1 MKTFYPHTRG
11 GLSTLQKHDGWVK
24 SKHPWQSVSVQ
35 GDPNHC
41 VSQFSDVSEKLTRRS
56 CPMRS
61 LHFSNATLILRDNT
75 SGDGSSMFGRPA
87 QRSSRSSRSLIILTG
102 RLLSVIHFTRR
113 ALKLML
119 ACKNIQIQIIYRTS
133 GFVCVRWE

>member
-1 MKTFYPHTRG
+1 VSSHQSHPHSVQLSHTRG
-11 GLSTLQKHDGWVK
+11 GLSMLQRHDGWVK
-24 SKHPWQSVSVQ
+24 SKHLWRSVSVQ
-35 GDPNHC
+35 GDPDHC
-41 VSQFSDVSEKLTRRS
+41 VSQISDISKKLTRRS

-61 LHFSNATLILRDNT
+61 LHFSNATLILRDST
-75 SGDGSSMFGRPA
+75 SGDGSSIFGRPA

-119 ACKNIQIQIIYRTS
+119 ACKSTQI
-133 GFVCVRWE
+133 